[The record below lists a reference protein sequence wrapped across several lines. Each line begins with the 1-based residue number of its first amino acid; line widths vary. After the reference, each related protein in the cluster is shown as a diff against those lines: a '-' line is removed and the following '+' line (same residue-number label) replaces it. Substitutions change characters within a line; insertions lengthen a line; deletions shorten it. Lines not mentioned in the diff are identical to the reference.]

1 MSFPPDSDNELL
13 PGEETVL
20 EESNSVVFDI
30 EKSKSEDVAFISLD
44 VVLREEMVV
53 GEIWSLPCAK
63 SSGILT

>member
-13 PGEETVL
+13 PGEDTVL

-53 GEIWSLPCAK
+53 AEIWSLPCAK